1 MAIIPLFVPHAA
13 CPHRCVFCNQ
23 RTISGEAET
32 SLDEVQRQIDTWLPR
47 IRPSRDNE
55 AAFYG
60 GSFTGLPLP
69 LQERLLAPAEALL
82 EQGVV
87 GSIRLSTRPDYIDA
101 PRLEFLQRHH
111 VRLVELG
118 VQSLDDAVLCRAERG
133 HTAAQVRQAVDLLK
147 AYGFR
152 TGIQL
157 MVGLPGQTFA
167 SVRETAETVCGLH
180 PDVAR
185 IYPVLVLEGTAL
197 ADQYRHGLYE
207 PLTLDEAVEQAAW
220 VYDRLENA
228 GIRVIRTG
236 LQPDAELV
244 RPGQL
249 LAGPFHPAMGE
260 LVKSRLYRQKGAR
273 LLAET
278 GPLPPGS
285 TVEFSDAVVPFL
297 HLERTGQGVCIHFPP
312 REESKLRGRHNGN
325 LQAWQERFPGRIELV
340 PEHKIRDWSADDKH

>member
-1 MAIIPLFVPHAA
+1 MAIIPIFVPHAA

-23 RTISGEAET
+23 RTISGESET
-32 SLDEVQRQIDTWLPR
+32 SPAEVQHQIDTWLPR

-60 GSFTGLPLP
+60 GSFTGLPLT

-82 EQGVV
+82 EQEII

-101 PRLEFLQRHH
+101 PRLDFLRRHH

-118 VQSLDDAVLCRAERG
+118 VQSLDDDVLRRAERG
-133 HTAAQVRQAVDLLK
+133 HTAAQVCQAMDLLK
-147 AYGFR
+147 QCGFH

-167 SVRETAETVCGLH
+167 SVQETAEEVCRLH
-180 PDVAR
+180 PDIAR
-185 IYPVLVLEGTAL
+185 IYPVLVIAGTVL
-197 ADQYRHGLYE
+197 ADQYRQGRYE
-207 PLTLDEAVEQAAW
+207 PLALEEAVEQAAW
-220 VYDRLENA
+220 VYDKLENA

-244 RPGQL
+244 RPGNV

-260 LVKSRLYRQKGAR
+260 LVKSRLYRQNAAR
-273 LLAET
+273 LLADAAV
-278 GPLPPGS
+278 LPPGS
-285 TVEFSDAVVPFL
+285 TVDFSDAVVPSL
-297 HLERTGQGVCIHFPP
+297 HLERTGEGVRIRFPA
-312 REESKLRGRHNGN
+312 REESKLRGQHNGN
-325 LQAWQERFPGRIELV
+325 VQAWQEKFPGAIELV
-340 PEHKIRDWSADDKH
+340 PERQ